1 LESGIGAGRTSCCIE
16 VDTSILWSSISD
28 EVFDSSLLPLAGA
41 VTEECT
47 SENWLA
53 PLRLD
58 ADNKR
63 DGKLGWLEELT
74 CPYDRLP
81 SVLVRNFLNTGLSK
95 GRHPQM
101 VAMFISRQV
110 NIDSRAL
117 DAVRYS
123 SVTGSKV

>member
-1 LESGIGAGRTSCCIE
+1 
-16 VDTSILWSSISD
+16 
-28 EVFDSSLLPLAGA
+28 LPLDPLDLLATLVA
-41 VTEECT
+41 KKFT
-47 SENWLA
+47 SESFWNSLA

-58 ADNKR
+58 ADKKP
-63 DGKLGWLEELT
+63 DWKLGCLAELA
-74 CPYDRLP
+74 PYDRLP

-95 GRHPQM
+95 GRQPQI

-123 SVTGSKV
+123 LVTGSKG

>member
-1 LESGIGAGRTSCCIE
+1 L
-16 VDTSILWSSISD
+16 SSISD
-28 EVFDSSLLPLAGA
+28 EVLVSFLLLFDPLDLLATA
-41 VTEECT
+41 VAEECT
-47 SENWLA
+47 SESFWNRLT

-58 ADNKR
+58 ADKKP
-63 DGKLGWLEELT
+63 DWKLGWLEELA
-74 CPYDRLP
+74 CSYDRLP

-95 GRHPQM
+95 GRQPQM

-123 SVTGSKV
+123 SVIGSKV